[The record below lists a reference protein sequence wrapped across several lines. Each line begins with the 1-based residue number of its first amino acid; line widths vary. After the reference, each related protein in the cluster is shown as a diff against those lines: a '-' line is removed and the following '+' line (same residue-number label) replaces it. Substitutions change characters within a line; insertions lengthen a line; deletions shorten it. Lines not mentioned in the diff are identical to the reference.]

1 MSLRKKDDKQLL
13 GSVSYLFHV
22 SNKKCVSARKH
33 CCVAPV
39 QHPKCLK
46 NAYLRG
52 AKDSKALT
60 KR

>member
-13 GSVSYLFHV
+13 GSVSYLLHV
-22 SNKKCVSARKH
+22 SNKKCVSARKP

-46 NAYLRG
+46 SAYLRG
-52 AKDSKALT
+52 LKIG